1 MGNHI
6 AETRSAAGMS
16 KTTLCYTGVSKERE
30 NENLKATRAAIRE
43 TLPVDYITIPAY
55 NNRRIIK
62 IKQKRRWFTY
72 ELQDF
77 RSNKKNKKIL
87 YNFCNTMGIYIHSI
101 SHAINNWISW
111 GTDTT

>member
-16 KTTLCYTGVSKERE
+16 KGRE

-55 NNRRIIK
+55 NNS
-62 IKQKRRWFTY
+62 KQKQAE
-72 ELQDF
+72 EL
-77 RSNKKNKKIL
+77 SK
-87 YNFCNTMGIYIHSI
+87 
-101 SHAINNWISW
+101 
-111 GTDTT
+111 

>member
-55 NNRRIIK
+55 NN
-62 IKQKRRWFTY
+62 
-72 ELQDF
+72 
-77 RSNKKNKKIL
+77 
-87 YNFCNTMGIYIHSI
+87 
-101 SHAINNWISW
+101 
-111 GTDTT
+111 

>member
-43 TLPVDYITIPAY
+43 TLPAY
-55 NNRRIIK
+55 NNS
-62 IKQKRRWFTY
+62 KQKQAE
-72 ELQDF
+72 EL
-77 RSNKKNKKIL
+77 SK
-87 YNFCNTMGIYIHSI
+87 
-101 SHAINNWISW
+101 
-111 GTDTT
+111 

>member
-43 TLPVDYITIPAY
+43 TLPVDYITIA
-55 NNRRIIK
+55 IIA
-62 IKQKRRWFTY
+62 ITFHTFF
-72 ELQDF
+72 ELF
-77 RSNKKNKKIL
+77 IFISPHLLTFSYFFIFFKKL
-87 YNFCNTMGIYIHSI
+87 YNYLFFCAKIFLNLYGKV
-101 SHAINNWISW
+101 
-111 GTDTT
+111 

>member
-6 AETRSAAGMS
+6 AETRSATGMS

-55 NNRRIIK
+55 NNS
-62 IKQKRRWFTY
+62 KQKQAE
-72 ELQDF
+72 EL
-77 RSNKKNKKIL
+77 SK
-87 YNFCNTMGIYIHSI
+87 
-101 SHAINNWISW
+101 
-111 GTDTT
+111 

>member
-55 NNRRIIK
+55 NNSK
-62 IKQKRRWFTY
+62 QSKQKNY
-72 ELQDF
+72 Q
-77 RSNKKNKKIL
+77 NKTKEKV
-87 YNFCNTMGIYIHSI
+87 IYI
-101 SHAINNWISW
+101 
-111 GTDTT
+111 

>member
-43 TLPVDYITIPAY
+43 TLPVDYIRKFY
-55 NNRRIIK
+55 SR
-62 IKQKRRWFTY
+62 
-72 ELQDF
+72 
-77 RSNKKNKKIL
+77 
-87 YNFCNTMGIYIHSI
+87 
-101 SHAINNWISW
+101 
-111 GTDTT
+111 

>member
-43 TLPVDYITIPAY
+43 VDYITIPAY
-55 NNRRIIK
+55 NNS
-62 IKQKRRWFTY
+62 KQKQAE
-72 ELQDF
+72 EL
-77 RSNKKNKKIL
+77 SK
-87 YNFCNTMGIYIHSI
+87 
-101 SHAINNWISW
+101 
-111 GTDTT
+111 